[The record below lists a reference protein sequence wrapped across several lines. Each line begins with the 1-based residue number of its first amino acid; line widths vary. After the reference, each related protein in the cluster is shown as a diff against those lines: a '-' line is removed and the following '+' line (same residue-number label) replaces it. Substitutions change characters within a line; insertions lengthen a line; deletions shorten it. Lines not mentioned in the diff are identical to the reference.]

1 MFYKVLNKPLALFK
15 EFRLIRFKDCNSL
28 IAQEFLCNSP
38 RFMAAAYLEI
48 KLLFFLFFLYVSEK
62 VHNSAIILGI
72 EPILS

>member
-28 IAQEFLCNSP
+28 IAQEFLCNSL

-48 KLLFFLFFLYVSEK
+48 KLLFFWFFYTSQK
-62 VHNSAIILGI
+62 KCIIQQ
-72 EPILS
+72 